1 MLIGGDDISNDDITS
16 INCGQCVLGVNQG
29 FISVVSRL
37 TVHVCYLLLESR
49 SNQFNRR
56 LQTLFH
62 FPPKLLRITSREYSH
77 SKSLEITYYI
87 HVPANTLR
95 FQLEATWYMWW
106 MFMYAGKKILRW
118 VWVFKL
124 SLPLVLQHL
133 AARLLAFLHRL
144 FHWAR
149 LEVFYLLYPAHHR
162 RLHHHHHL
170 LQLLLVVVDYRYH
183 ASVCVSDA

>member
-37 TVHVCYLLLESR
+37 TVHVCYLLESR

-56 LQTLFH
+56 SQTVFH

-95 FQLEATWYMWW
+95 FQLEAT
-106 MFMYAGKKILRW
+106 
-118 VWVFKL
+118 
-124 SLPLVLQHL
+124 
-133 AARLLAFLHRL
+133 
-144 FHWAR
+144 
-149 LEVFYLLYPAHHR
+149 
-162 RLHHHHHL
+162 
-170 LQLLLVVVDYRYH
+170 
-183 ASVCVSDA
+183 

>member
-1 MLIGGDDISNDDITS
+1 MLIGGDDISNDDTTS

-56 LQTLFH
+56 LQTVFH
-62 FPPKLLRITSREYSH
+62 FPPKLLRISSREYSH

-95 FQLEATWYMWW
+95 FQLEAT
-106 MFMYAGKKILRW
+106 
-118 VWVFKL
+118 
-124 SLPLVLQHL
+124 
-133 AARLLAFLHRL
+133 
-144 FHWAR
+144 
-149 LEVFYLLYPAHHR
+149 
-162 RLHHHHHL
+162 
-170 LQLLLVVVDYRYH
+170 
-183 ASVCVSDA
+183 